1 MEAERIGDLKFFTG
15 ILSREY
21 KEGVFTCDKH
31 GEVTNTYYIDKLG
44 KVVWSEC
51 PLCAEESEKELKEK
65 ERQVEIERQKL
76 KWRASNVKDKF
87 FDMTFDDYEE
97 LNDSLKVAKGKLM
110 DIANGGNRSL
120 LLLGSN
126 GLGKTMLAS
135 LAVMQRGGY
144 IFKMYEIIVQ
154 IKSSYKSNSS
164 VNEADIL
171 KMLSTCPLL
180 VIDEVGKQFGS
191 ESEKNWLSYV
201 IDERY
206 ESGKPTVLMSNL
218 KLMRDCTEEEKREGL
233 YIERYLGRDSV
244 SRLVET
250 ADIVS
255 ISGEDYRRR
264 KLLTDK

>member
-1 MEAERIGDLKFFTG
+1 
-15 ILSREY
+15 
-21 KEGVFTCDKH
+21 
-31 GEVTNTYYIDKLG
+31 
-44 KVVWSEC
+44 
-51 PLCAEESEKELKEK
+51 
-65 ERQVEIERQKL
+65 
-76 KWRASNVKDKF
+76 
-87 FDMTFDDYEE
+87 
-97 LNDSLKVAKGKLM
+97 
-110 DIANGGNRSL
+110 
-120 LLLGSN
+120 
-126 GLGKTMLAS
+126 
-135 LAVMQRGGY
+135 
-144 IFKMYEIIVQ
+144 
-154 IKSSYKSNSS
+154 
-164 VNEADIL
+164 
-171 KMLSTCPLL
+171 MLSSCPLL